1 MAGIVRTRVGYAGG
15 KKENPTYYDL
25 GDHTESIQIDFDP
38 DQLSY
43 DDLLRLFWKDHDP
56 RHRAY
61 NRQYIAAAFPQGDR
75 QLRLLQE
82 SRDRLAATLRGEIVT
97 EILPDAEFYRAE
109 GYHQKYYL
117 RNVGEIMRDFEQIYP
132 GEQDFVDSTAAAG
145 VNGYI
150 GGYGS
155 AEQFSRDVESLGL
168 SERSRNRLEKI
179 VTREG
184 SGASCQR

>member
-1 MAGIVRTRVGYAGG
+1 MDGIIRTRVGYAGG
-15 KKENPTYYDL
+15 KKKNPTYYDL
-25 GDHTESIQIDFDP
+25 GDHTESIQIDYDP

-43 DDLLRLFWKDHDP
+43 EDLLRFFWKNHDP

-61 NRQYIAAAFPQGDR
+61 SRQYIAAAFPHGEE
-75 QLRLLQE
+75 QLRMLEE
-82 SRDRLAATLRGEIVT
+82 SKSRLASTLKGEIVT
-97 EILPDAEFYRAE
+97 EILPDADFYRAE

-132 GEQDFVDSTAAAG
+132 HEQDFVDSTAAARA
-145 VNGYI
+145 NGYI

-155 AEQFSRDVESLGL
+155 TEQFVRDINGLGL
-168 SERSRNRLEKI
+168 SEPARTRLERM

-184 SGASCQR
+184 SGASCRR